1 MPSGRCNRRNNMSAQ
16 LFSRLKHYLVAYAE
30 EINKHSIGDKRVE
43 EIQVMVDE
51 LSLLLKS
58 DEVQQIEQTI
68 ADAERKTVSDDLAE
82 EILNARYCVGGSC
95 ED

>member
-1 MPSGRCNRRNNMSAQ
+1 MSAQ
-16 LFSRLKHYLVAYAE
+16 LFSKLKHYLIAYAD
-30 EINKHSIGDKRVE
+30 EINKHSLGDERVE

-58 DEVQQIEQTI
+58 DEVQQIEHQI
-68 ADAERKTVSDDLAE
+68 DEAERKLVSEDLAQ

-95 ED
+95 DD

>member
-1 MPSGRCNRRNNMSAQ
+1 MPSGRYNRRNNMSAQ
-16 LFSRLKHYLVAYAE
+16 LFSKLKHYLIAYAD
-30 EINKHSIGDKRVE
+30 EINKHSLGDERVE

-68 ADAERKTVSDDLAE
+68 ADAERKTVSDDLAQ

-95 ED
+95 DD